1 MTHHTIMDYKDYKA
15 AAKILTR
22 VQKKLMD
29 INNDPLPRTGVQRC
43 RSLNST
49 RKNLDKLRAI
59 LDRGLYADNESC
71 SERPNTVFF

>member
-1 MTHHTIMDYKDYKA
+1 VTHHTIMDYKDYKA

-22 VQKKLMD
+22 VQKRLMD

-71 SERPNTVFF
+71 DERPNTVFF